1 MNGEL
6 NFIGCNEWD
15 WAETV
20 TVFLLYWAETVIF
33 LLLFNSNFM
42 VEQKDWF
49 KQINFKSQPVV
60 NPNWDKACK

>member
-20 TVFLLYWAETVIF
+20 TVSVLYWAETVKIF
-33 LLLFNSNFM
+33 NNNGCSIIISWRNKKIDLN
-42 VEQKDWF
+42 
-49 KQINFKSQPVV
+49 
-60 NPNWDKACK
+60 